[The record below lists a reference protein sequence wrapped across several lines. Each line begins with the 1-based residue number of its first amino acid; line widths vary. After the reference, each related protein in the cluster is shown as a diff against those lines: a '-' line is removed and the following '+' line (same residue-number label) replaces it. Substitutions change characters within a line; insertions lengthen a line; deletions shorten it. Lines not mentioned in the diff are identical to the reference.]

1 MTIVSRPV
9 DGATSADISSIPY
22 TVGWTRAAI
31 AVHSMLQIPVPMFLR
46 LEADEHPPLVID
58 FRHHAFEWAVETGD
72 FPVHPLEV
80 LVETEATTAEA
91 APLFSLPGRNLDS
104 LLWHIGLH
112 SFAGMAASWLRPADR
127 YKLTRWPNLTEHAH
141 TLTQMRM
148 TAMLGNVFLTADELA
163 VAAGVELDEAQSLL
177 NAFSL
182 MGILQTSGQ
191 ELPVTPV
198 VEAVPQRGLFD
209 RLRERLG
216 L

>member
-1 MTIVSRPV
+1 MTIVSRSV
-9 DGATSADISSIPY
+9 DGVTSADISSIPY

-58 FRHHAFEWAVETGD
+58 FRHHAFDWAVAMAD
-72 FPVHPLEV
+72 FPAHPLEV
-80 LVETEATTAEA
+80 TVETEPTTAEA
-91 APLFSLPGRNLDS
+91 APLFALPGRNLDS
-104 LLWHIGLH
+104 LLWEIGQH
-112 SFAGMAASWLRPADR
+112 SFAGMPASWLRPGDR

-163 VAAGVELDEAQSLL
+163 VAADVELASAQSLL

-182 MGILQTSGQ
+182 MGILQTSS
-191 ELPVTPV
+191 EAAVAVPV
-198 VEAVPQRGLFD
+198 VAPVASRGLFD

>member
-9 DGATSADISSIPY
+9 DGVTSADISSIPY

-58 FRHHAFEWAVETGD
+58 FRHHAFDWAVALTD
-72 FPVHPLEV
+72 FPAHPLEV
-80 LVETEATTAEA
+80 LVETEPTTAEA
-91 APLFSLPGRNLDS
+91 APLFDLPGRNLDG
-104 LLWHIGLH
+104 LLWQIGQH
-112 SFAGMAASWLRPADR
+112 SFAGMPASWLRPGDR

-141 TLTQMRM
+141 TLSQMRM
-148 TAMLGNVFLTADELA
+148 TAMLGNVYLSADELA
-163 VAAGVELDEAQSLL
+163 VAAAVELGEAQSLL

-182 MGILQTSGQ
+182 MGILQTSL
-191 ELPVTPV
+191 EVPAVAPV